1 MSTNKILKDLEQIKV
16 KALKIISNNPKD
28 EEGKEI
34 ISLVDMTIDVFKE
47 EAKKENK
54 VEAYGSIEIEID
66 DFIFKKDERNLK
78 GIEIYKV
85 DKDGLYEFLE
95 TKKIC
100 TPHLNAITDIESLKA
115 FAREHYYYNKIINLG
130 E

>member
-28 EEGKEI
+28 EEGKSI

-54 VEAYGSIEIEID
+54 IEAYGSIEIEID

-100 TPHLNAITDIESLKA
+100 KTHLDAIKDIDSLKI
-115 FAREHYYYNKIINLG
+115 FARDHYYYNKFKNLG